1 MDFLLRFDLA
11 FDALVCCV
19 LVPLVPP
26 CTWSLEALF
35 AIAMSLNSLINS
47 SSSLVNCSVFSA
59 ISMEVLLL
67 SQSCVQQELLP

>member
-1 MDFLLRFDLA
+1 LLRFDLA
-11 FDALVCCV
+11 FEALVCCV

-47 SSSLVNCSVFSA
+47 E
-59 ISMEVLLL
+59 IKKI
-67 SQSCVQQELLP
+67 QP